1 MIINSMNGWI
11 KKWTNELMNDKWISG
26 WIVNII
32 MSLLWPVLQVDH
44 ANTEYSE
51 FRKNFY
57 NEVPE
62 ITRMTD
68 AQVEDYRAELDGVRV
83 RGPAWANC
91 YNRRL
96 DKINSASCQRD
107 SKIRIVMI
115 NKFNCFFSE

>member
-1 MIINSMNGWI
+1 MNGWI
-11 KKWTNELMNDKWISG
+11 NKWTNELMNDKWISG

-107 SKIRIVMI
+107 SKIMIVMV
-115 NKFNCFFSE
+115 NKFFF